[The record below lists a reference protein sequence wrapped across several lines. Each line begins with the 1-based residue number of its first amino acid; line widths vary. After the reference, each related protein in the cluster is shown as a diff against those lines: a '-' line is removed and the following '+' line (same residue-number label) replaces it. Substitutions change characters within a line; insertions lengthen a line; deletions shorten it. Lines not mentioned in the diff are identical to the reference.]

1 MNDPLPSLEEQ
12 GIEQLYT
19 PPLTPTSNNGGKHT
33 DRALILK
40 RIAKSLLLNFL
51 ELVGIMSVNPEQYQE
66 KIQDLRTL
74 FINFHHLLNEYRP
87 HQARESLIQ
96 MMQTQLERSRAETQG
111 IREMKMKVEGILE
124 GLSHAK
130 LAEEK
135 ENEES
140 GNEVVEDRRD
150 VWEALE
156 REFG

>member
-1 MNDPLPSLEEQ
+1 
-12 GIEQLYT
+12 
-19 PPLTPTSNNGGKHT
+19 
-33 DRALILK
+33 
-40 RIAKSLLLNFL
+40 
-51 ELVGIMSVNPEQYQE
+51 
-66 KIQDLRTL
+66 
-74 FINFHHLLNEYRP
+74 
-87 HQARESLIQ
+87 
-96 MMQTQLERSRAETQG
+96 MMQTQLERSRAETQA

>member
-1 MNDPLPSLEEQ
+1 
-12 GIEQLYT
+12 
-19 PPLTPTSNNGGKHT
+19 
-33 DRALILK
+33 
-40 RIAKSLLLNFL
+40 
-51 ELVGIMSVNPEQYQE
+51 
-66 KIQDLRTL
+66 
-74 FINFHHLLNEYRP
+74 
-87 HQARESLIQ
+87 

-130 LAEEK
+130 LAEE
-135 ENEES
+135 NEES